1 MCKRKF
7 IVQAYSVC
15 DGVNIVFKYRNKLS
29 CLTLSLMVSSL
40 TFMILFTATA
50 TGAITEIEI
59 LRGEEK
65 GVRVIQK
72 RRTEKELQ
80 MNESEVLDCDMLF
93 YSISLTYGLNRDVKT
108 SSPFVIAGSG
118 DWGR

>member
-15 DGVNIVFKYRNKLS
+15 DGVNIVFKYRIKLF

>member
-15 DGVNIVFKYRNKLS
+15 DGVNIVFKYRIKLF

-50 TGAITEIEI
+50 TGAD
-59 LRGEEK
+59 RNRDMKRKEK
-65 GVRVIQK
+65 GSK
-72 RRTEKELQ
+72 GYTEKKYRERIT
-80 MNESEVLDCDMLF
+80 NE
-93 YSISLTYGLNRDVKT
+93 RK
-108 SSPFVIAGSG
+108 
-118 DWGR
+118 